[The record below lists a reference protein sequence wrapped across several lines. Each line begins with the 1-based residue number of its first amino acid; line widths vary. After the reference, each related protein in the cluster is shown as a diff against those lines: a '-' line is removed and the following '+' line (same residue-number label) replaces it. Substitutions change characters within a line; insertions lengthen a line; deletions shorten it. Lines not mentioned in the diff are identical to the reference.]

1 MKTPK
6 KKNQLNKYIK
16 FSGMGLQL
24 GLTIYVAAYLGGKL
38 DAHYQ
43 NEKKI
48 YTILFV
54 LVAFVGT
61 MFSLV
66 SQLNKMNDN

>member
-1 MKTPK
+1 MKKPK
-6 KKNQLNKYIK
+6 KKSQLNKYIK

-24 GLTIYVAAYLGGKL
+24 GLTIYIAAYFGAKA
-38 DAHYQ
+38 DAYYQ

-48 YTILFV
+48 CTILFV
-54 LVAFVGT
+54 LIAFVGT